1 VAGRNRPPAMLNV
14 ISTLLFSFTNN
25 RTWICICIRDAY
37 GVFVLTKTV
46 SFPSFYQV
54 VVIDDLG
61 LFEALQRLSDVS
73 FENIDFEID
82 SKITHDVFH
91 SRR

>member
-1 VAGRNRPPAMLNV
+1 
-14 ISTLLFSFTNN
+14 
-25 RTWICICIRDAY
+25 
-37 GVFVLTKTV
+37 
-46 SFPSFYQV
+46 

-82 SKITHDVFH
+82 SKITRDVFH